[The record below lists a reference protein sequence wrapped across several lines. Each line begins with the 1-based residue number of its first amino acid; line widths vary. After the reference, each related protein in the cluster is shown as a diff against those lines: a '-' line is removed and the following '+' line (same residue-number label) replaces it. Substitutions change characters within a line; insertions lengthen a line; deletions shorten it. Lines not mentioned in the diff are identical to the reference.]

1 MNWFNS
7 VSNWFSR
14 KWDGFMPFN
23 LWSATPMFNN
33 YTDDI
38 RKLQVVFSNPA
49 LLKVFCLQCDLFAMG
64 KVYAYKDGKDIGAD
78 PALDLLSN
86 PNPFQNEAQLKWDFM
101 FWKMMGTSNVYL
113 DSNILERENNK
124 IYMLE
129 NQKLEFPLSLQR
141 KADKLIFSKAA
152 EKELFDTVLT
162 YRYSDGETINI
173 PLRKVMIFSDLTN
186 GVGNW
191 FKSNSRIDSLYKIIA
206 NSEASLDSENINIR
220 YSGKFLVAGASDPNN
235 VTQMPLSKPEQ
246 TDVESIIDNPRKSVQ
261 AVKTM
266 VDIKRFVENMGAL
279 KLNEKYLAAFFLI
292 GTAYNIPRDVLEA
305 YASGTYENQEK
316 ARGAHVG
323 YTLQPAADE
332 LMNELSSRFGY
343 LKTGKRLVMSWDHM
357 PFMQVF
363 EKDRSETKS
372 KNAATFVNLIK
383 NGVPLS
389 EVNEYLD
396 TNFTKANADV
406 KAIN

>member
-1 MNWFNS
+1 
-7 VSNWFSR
+7 
-14 KWDGFMPFN
+14 MPFN

-64 KVYAYKDGKDIGAD
+64 KVYAYKDGKDIGSD
-78 PALDLLSN
+78 PALDLLSK

>member
-1 MNWFNS
+1 
-7 VSNWFSR
+7 
-14 KWDGFMPFN
+14 MPFN

-113 DSNILERENNK
+113 DSNIVERESNK

-141 KADKLIFSKAA
+141 KADKLIFSKVA

-235 VTQMPLSKPEQ
+235 VTQMPLSKDEQ
-246 TDVESIIDNPRKSVQ
+246 KDAESIIDNPRKSVQ

-363 EKDRSETKS
+363 EKDRAETKS

-383 NGVPLS
+383 NGVPLL

-396 TNFTKANADV
+396 TNFTKATADV

>member
-1 MNWFNS
+1 
-7 VSNWFSR
+7 
-14 KWDGFMPFN
+14 
-23 LWSATPMFNN
+23 MFNN

-113 DSNILERENNK
+113 DSNIVERESNK

-141 KADKLIFSKAA
+141 KADKLVFSKAA
-152 EKELFDTVLT
+152 ENELFDTILT

-235 VTQMPLSKPEQ
+235 VTQMPLSKEEQ
-246 TDVESIIDNPRKSVQ
+246 KDAESIIDNPRKSVQ

-363 EKDRSETKS
+363 EKDRAETKS

-383 NGVPLS
+383 NGVPLL

>member
-1 MNWFNS
+1 
-7 VSNWFSR
+7 
-14 KWDGFMPFN
+14 MPFN

-113 DSNILERENNK
+113 DSNIVDRESNK

-173 PLRKVMIFSDLTN
+173 PLRNVMIFSDLTN

-235 VTQMPLSKPEQ
+235 VTQMPLSKDEQ
-246 TDVESIIDNPRKSVQ
+246 RDAESIIDNPRKSVQ

-363 EKDRSETKS
+363 EKDRAETKS

-383 NGVPLS
+383 NGVPLL